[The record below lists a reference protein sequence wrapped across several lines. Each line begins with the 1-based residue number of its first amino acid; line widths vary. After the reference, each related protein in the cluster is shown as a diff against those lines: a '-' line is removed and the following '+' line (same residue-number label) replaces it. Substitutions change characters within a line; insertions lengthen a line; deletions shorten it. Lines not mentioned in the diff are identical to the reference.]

1 MKKKK
6 LIIDI
11 KKAEKDLADLREKN
25 KNGKTEIN
33 VVIPSPTVT
42 VNVPDV
48 RREPGKKDGFIIPS
62 PIKVWQRRERGITAK
77 RLKGIFVKKKDHK
90 EF

>member
-1 MKKKK
+1 MEKKK

-25 KNGKTEIN
+25 KNGKTKIN
-33 VVIPSPTVT
+33 VVIPAPTVT
-42 VNVPDV
+42 VNVPNV
-48 RREPGKKDGFIIPS
+48 KRNPGKKDGIIIPK
-62 PIKVWQRRERGITAK
+62 PIKVWQKREIRITSK